1 MKKKYFLLLCFL
13 SFLNVSNAQINLS
26 VYSEVSIVTADA
38 GSELFEAFGHAAI
51 RIKDPVLQLDV
62 IYNYGMFDFNAPNFY
77 TNFVKGKLN
86 YQLGRQRFNQFIN
99 SYNYQKRNVQQ
110 QVLNL
115 SQQEKQAFFLYLENN
130 AAPKNRDYWYDPYY
144 NNCATKLR
152 DITTTILGDQVTFTK
167 LHQPQKKYSLRA
179 LMRQE
184 IPWNTWGSFGIN
196 LALGNKLDVIATES
210 QYMYLPNYIF
220 QKFRIATRIQ
230 NGEIVDLVKRED
242 LLLKHKKQSYK
253 SQLLSPLFVFILLS
267 LLGFLITYKD
277 YTETKRTK
285 WFDFLILFITGIIG
299 VVVLFLW
306 FFTDHTTTPN
316 NFNFL
321 WAFAPNLLMAFLL
334 LNEKLKHWF
343 SSYFKFVTVLLIL
356 MLLFWIIGIQ
366 SFPFAILPFVLFL
379 IIRYL
384 FIQRYF
390 STLNQ

>member
-13 SFLNVSNAQINLS
+13 SFFNVSNAQINLS

-99 SYNYQKRNVQQ
+99 SCNYQKRNVQQ
-110 QVLNL
+110 LVLNL

-285 WFDFLILFITGIIG
+285 WFDFLILFISGIIG

-334 LNEKLKHWF
+334 LNENPKQWF
-343 SSYFKFVTVLLIL
+343 SSYFKFVTLLLIL

-384 FIQRYF
+384 FLQRYF

>member
-13 SFLNVSNAQINLS
+13 SFFNVSNAQINLS

-99 SYNYQKRNVQQ
+99 SCNYQKRNVQQ

>member
-334 LNEKLKHWF
+334 LNEKPKQWF
-343 SSYFKFVTVLLIL
+343 SSYFKFVTLLLIL

-379 IIRYL
+379 IIRYVFL
-384 FIQRYF
+384 QRYF

>member
-99 SYNYQKRNVQQ
+99 RYNYQKRNVQQ

-334 LNEKLKHWF
+334 LNEKPKQWF
-343 SSYFKFVTVLLIL
+343 SSYFKFVTLLLIL

-379 IIRYL
+379 IIRYVFL
-384 FIQRYF
+384 QRYF

>member
-99 SYNYQKRNVQQ
+99 SCNYQKRNVQQ

>member
-13 SFLNVSNAQINLS
+13 SFFNVSNAQINLS

-334 LNEKLKHWF
+334 LNENPKQWF
-343 SSYFKFVTVLLIL
+343 SSYFKFVTLLLIL

>member
-152 DITTTILGDQVTFTK
+152 DITTTILGDQATFTK
-167 LHQPQKKYSLRA
+167 LHQPQK
-179 LMRQE
+179 
-184 IPWNTWGSFGIN
+184 NT
-196 LALGNKLDVIATES
+196 V
-210 QYMYLPNYIF
+210 
-220 QKFRIATRIQ
+220 
-230 NGEIVDLVKRED
+230 
-242 LLLKHKKQSYK
+242 
-253 SQLLSPLFVFILLS
+253 
-267 LLGFLITYKD
+267 
-277 YTETKRTK
+277 
-285 WFDFLILFITGIIG
+285 
-299 VVVLFLW
+299 
-306 FFTDHTTTPN
+306 
-316 NFNFL
+316 
-321 WAFAPNLLMAFLL
+321 
-334 LNEKLKHWF
+334 
-343 SSYFKFVTVLLIL
+343 
-356 MLLFWIIGIQ
+356 
-366 SFPFAILPFVLFL
+366 
-379 IIRYL
+379 
-384 FIQRYF
+384 
-390 STLNQ
+390 

>member
-13 SFLNVSNAQINLS
+13 SFFNVSNAQINLS

>member
-13 SFLNVSNAQINLS
+13 YFLNVSNAQINLS

-334 LNEKLKHWF
+334 LNEKPKQWF
-343 SSYFKFVTVLLIL
+343 SSYFKFVTLLLIL

-379 IIRYL
+379 IIRYVFL
-384 FIQRYF
+384 QRYF

>member
-13 SFLNVSNAQINLS
+13 SFFNVSNAQINLS

-285 WFDFLILFITGIIG
+285 WFDFLILFISGIIG

-334 LNEKLKHWF
+334 LNENPKQWF
-343 SSYFKFVTVLLIL
+343 SSYFKFVTLLLIL

>member
-13 SFLNVSNAQINLS
+13 SFFNVSNAQINLS

-99 SYNYQKRNVQQ
+99 SCNYQKRNVQQ
-110 QVLNL
+110 LVLNL

-230 NGEIVDLVKRED
+230 NREIVDLVKRED

-334 LNEKLKHWF
+334 LNEKPKQWF
-343 SSYFKFVTVLLIL
+343 SSYFKFVTLLLIL

>member
-13 SFLNVSNAQINLS
+13 SFFNVSNAQINLS

-334 LNEKLKHWF
+334 LNEKPKQWF
-343 SSYFKFVTVLLIL
+343 SSYFKFVTLLLIL

>member
-99 SYNYQKRNVQQ
+99 SCNYQKRNVQQ
-110 QVLNL
+110 LVLNL

-285 WFDFLILFITGIIG
+285 WFDFLILFISGIIG

-334 LNEKLKHWF
+334 LNENPKQWF
-343 SSYFKFVTVLLIL
+343 SSYFKFVTLLLIL

-384 FIQRYF
+384 FLQRYF

>member
-1 MKKKYFLLLCFL
+1 M
-13 SFLNVSNAQINLS
+13 
-26 VYSEVSIVTADA
+26 SIVTADA

-334 LNEKLKHWF
+334 LNEKPKQWF
-343 SSYFKFVTVLLIL
+343 SSYFKFVTLLLIL

-379 IIRYL
+379 IIRYVFL
-384 FIQRYF
+384 QRYF

>member
-1 MKKKYFLLLCFL
+1 
-13 SFLNVSNAQINLS
+13 
-26 VYSEVSIVTADA
+26 
-38 GSELFEAFGHAAI
+38 
-51 RIKDPVLQLDV
+51 
-62 IYNYGMFDFNAPNFY
+62 
-77 TNFVKGKLN
+77 
-86 YQLGRQRFNQFIN
+86 
-99 SYNYQKRNVQQ
+99 
-110 QVLNL
+110 
-115 SQQEKQAFFLYLENN
+115 
-130 AAPKNRDYWYDPYY
+130 
-144 NNCATKLR
+144 
-152 DITTTILGDQVTFTK
+152 
-167 LHQPQKKYSLRA
+167 
-179 LMRQE
+179 
-184 IPWNTWGSFGIN
+184 
-196 LALGNKLDVIATES
+196 
-210 QYMYLPNYIF
+210 MYLPNYIF

-334 LNEKLKHWF
+334 LNEKPKQWF
-343 SSYFKFVTVLLIL
+343 SSYFKFVTLLLIL

-379 IIRYL
+379 IIRYVFL
-384 FIQRYF
+384 QRYF

>member
-13 SFLNVSNAQINLS
+13 SFFNVSNAQINLS

-51 RIKDPVLQLDV
+51 RIKDPALQLDV